1 MSVEAVTH
9 VYVVTELPMSGDDRE
24 EVHGLFTDLHMA
36 MVLFNTLAEK
46 QSGRCRY
53 YIGSDVCRVEPED
66 GRDSAYAVT
75 RYELT
80 CRPGMFL
87 AEVGKA
93 PTYGNMSPK
102 ALEAWDRAARKE
114 EP

>member
-1 MSVEAVTH
+1 
-9 VYVVTELPMSGDDRE
+9 
-24 EVHGLFTDLHMA
+24 
-36 MVLFNTLAEK
+36 
-46 QSGRCRY
+46 
-53 YIGSDVCRVEPED
+53 
-66 GRDSAYAVT
+66 
-75 RYELT
+75 
-80 CRPGMFL
+80 MFL

>member
-1 MSVEAVTH
+1 MSGEAVTH

-80 CRPGMFL
+80 CRPGRLL
-87 AEVGKA
+87 AEVK
-93 PTYGNMSPK
+93 P
-102 ALEAWDRAARKE
+102 
-114 EP
+114 